1 MSSLRINSISANAP
15 CLQAEL
21 EQEIS
26 SLAQSSMALQG
37 AAGELGDS
45 GQAIQHLAQQKEG
58 QPMMIPLASALYV
71 AAELAVPDKVLVDI
85 GTGYFSEKATDEGVD
100 YCRRRVNNLKEN
112 IEAIGK
118 IMHER
123 RSVMMRVNQVLQSKM
138 AAQNAAQ
145 TAAL

>member
-1 MSSLRINSISANAP
+1 MAMSSLRINSISANAP

-58 QPMMIPLASALYV
+58 EISDPHLQEALLLVSWAASSL
-71 AAELAVPDKVLVDI
+71 LSS
-85 GTGYFSEKATDEGVD
+85 G
-100 YCRRRVNNLKEN
+100 
-112 IEAIGK
+112 
-118 IMHER
+118 
-123 RSVMMRVNQVLQSKM
+123 QSCS
-138 AAQNAAQ
+138 A
-145 TAAL
+145 